1 MSRGMKI
8 VSLVLRETGT
18 YNDMASRPY
27 RADVNTD
34 AMVRFDEATRG
45 GTIFGV
51 ESLAGIAG
59 TLLAPSANPDGLIH
73 IENGFNRPRF
83 RFLMEVEHIGAMGAG
98 HRQVLVGY
106 TDTLGGDVS
115 HNGQE
120 IHVDPDLRLYVN
132 SVLTLREVMHETPSG
147 RRNQRTVFD
156 NSHVLSADYSP
167 SIRSGE
173 GNTPVRLRPED
184 VLANM
189 SFSEKSLSGGMRDFG
204 GVSELVD
211 YRATFGDG
219 ICKSRRSN
227 NSATSYLATL
237 LSSRKKAVDKAS
249 TSNGADRFTLI
260 ESSRGFAQ
268 ESMVS
273 EDLLLGP
280 LQRETSLAR
289 GSSITFG
296 ELQDIAPYLDEVT
309 DVMMSERIHRDSA
322 MPHQVGESA
331 EWFGNDQVTVQ
342 ATALCHSV
350 PSIMMDLMI
359 TGIEFRS
366 TNRTRNGEIVTNVN
380 PDVRMFVKEIDAV
393 PFINTFID
401 RLENE
406 VLKDLTRFN
415 RADFDLTM
423 RVNVL
428 GETKITISLN
438 GSRDETWVVPSF
450 CDALYVPV
458 IGRDVSNLSAL
469 ASDVSEMTDMVRSSM
484 SVSLARDE
492 SRGSNNYNDG
502 GNSNDRAGFSV

>member
-73 IENGFNRPRF
+73 IEHGFNRPRF

-98 HRQVLVGY
+98 HRQVLIGY

-115 HNGQE
+115 HSGKE
-120 IHVDPDLRLYVN
+120 IHVDPDLRMYIN
-132 SVLTLREVMHETPSG
+132 SVITVREVMHDVPGG
-147 RRNQRTVFD
+147 RRNMRTVFD

-167 SIRSGE
+167 SIRRNES
-173 GNTPVRLRPED
+173 NTPVRLRPED

-189 SFSEKSLSGGMRDFG
+189 SFSEKSLSGGMGDY

-237 LSSRKKAVDKAS
+237 LGSRKKAVDKAS
-249 TSNGADRFTLI
+249 VSNGADRFTLI
-260 ESSRGFAQ
+260 ESSRGYAQ

-296 ELQDIAPYLDEVT
+296 ELQDIAPYLDDVT
-309 DVMMSERIHRDSA
+309 DVMMSERMHRDSA
-322 MPHQVGESA
+322 MPHQAGETA
-331 EWFGNDQVTVQ
+331 EWFGNDAATVQ

-359 TGIEFRS
+359 TGIEFRA
-366 TNRTRNGEIVTNVN
+366 TNRTRTGEIVVNVN
-380 PDVRMFVKEIDAV
+380 PKVRMFIDDIDEI
-393 PFINTFID
+393 PFIETFID

-415 RADFDLTM
+415 RADFEMTM

-428 GETKITISLN
+428 GETRITLSLN
-438 GSRDETWVVPSF
+438 GSREETWVVPSF

-458 IGRDVSNLSAL
+458 IGKDVSNLAAL
-469 ASDVSEMTDMVRSSM
+469 AKDVSEMTDMVRSSM
-484 SVSLARDE
+484 SISLARDE
-492 SRGSNNYNDG
+492 SRGSSNYNN
-502 GNSNDRAGFSV
+502 GNNNDSSGFSV